1 MHKPMLTREQIAFF
15 IYRFRKFDVTK
26 REQRQR
32 LIDSFVNAV
41 YLYEDKIILTFNYK
55 DGSKTITLAEVEGS
69 DLSVLGAPDRS
80 KASFAPTYFFDKNK
94 SSARSAPLLLIFRKK
109 ARYGFLILSFTF
121 HYFYD
126 NLLQPAPIRK
136 QGYMLRTEF
145 SALSFMSF
153 SPLVS
158 KYDLTFP
165 YSLIKN
171 ETIKINSLI
180 FDSLF

>member
-1 MHKPMLTREQIAFF
+1 MSTVEYADMAELADAH
-15 IYRFRKFDVTK
+15 
-26 REQRQR
+26 
-32 LIDSFVNAV
+32 
-41 YLYEDKIILTFNYK
+41 
-55 DGSKTITLAEVEGS
+55 GSGPCEGYFMEVRVL
-69 DLSVLGAPDRS
+69 LSAPDRS

-180 FDSLF
+180 FDFFILEIIILNIL